1 MKKLLSSNRS
11 ITEIATVLLLL
22 AFGIAILVK
31 PAAIVSLSVAVVLGL
46 MALLGIV
53 WLIRYLRMPALEAAQ
68 TSYLAGSL
76 AIFTVGIVFFFNRN
90 LFEAVLP
97 RLWGM
102 VEIIGAFLLVQ
113 MAVDFLRLRIDRWWI
128 MLIGAG
134 ISLILGLL
142 AVIIPDFL
150 APHLAVFIGISL
162 IAESLIHLTSII
174 LLALAEKKKEGT
186 SAAGQSAEQAPAAG
200 RNDMPLSEAAGPGK
214 DDGPFS
220 KAADPGKDDE
230 PFSKAAGPGKD
241 DESLSE
247 AAASGK
253 SDESFSES
261 ADPGK
266 SDESLSGSLHFPP
279 DADLSQGADH

>member
-1 MKKLLSSNRS
+1 MKKMLTSNRS

-22 AFGIAILVK
+22 TFGIAILVK
-31 PAAIVSLSVAVVLGL
+31 PAAIVSLSVGVVLGL

-53 WLIRYLRMPALEAAQ
+53 WLVRYLRMPAIEAAQ

-76 AIFTVGIVFFFNRN
+76 AILTVGIVFFFNRS

-113 MAVDFLRLRIDRWWI
+113 MSVDFLRLRIDRWWM

-150 APHLAVFIGISL
+150 APHLAVFIGVSL
-162 IAESLIHLTSII
+162 IAESLIHLTAII
-174 LLALAEKKKEGT
+174 LLYLAEQKKEGLSAPGVKGET
-186 SAAGQSAEQAPAAG
+186 SASSATGESDVLRSETAGPEK
-200 RNDMPLSEAAGPGK
+200 PLS
-214 DDGPFS
+214 DS
-220 KAADPGKDDE
+220 
-230 PFSKAAGPGKD
+230 
-241 DESLSE
+241 
-247 AAASGK
+247 
-253 SDESFSES
+253 
-261 ADPGK
+261 
-266 SDESLSGSLHFPP
+266 FPP
-279 DADLSQGADH
+279 DANLSPAPESDL

>member
-1 MKKLLSSNRS
+1 M
-11 ITEIATVLLLL
+11 
-22 AFGIAILVK
+22 
-31 PAAIVSLSVAVVLGL
+31 
-46 MALLGIV
+46 
-53 WLIRYLRMPALEAAQ
+53 
-68 TSYLAGSL
+68 
-76 AIFTVGIVFFFNRN
+76 GIVFFFNRN

-142 AVIIPDFL
+142 AVIIPDLL

-230 PFSKAAGPGKD
+230 PFSKAASPGKD

>member
-11 ITEIATVLLLL
+11 ITEIAAVLLLL

-31 PAAIVSLSVAVVLGL
+31 PAAIVSFSVAVVLGL
-46 MALLGIV
+46 MTLLGIV
-53 WLIRYLRMPALEAAQ
+53 WLVRYLRMPAPEAAQ

-76 AIFTVGIVFFFNRN
+76 AIFTVGIVFFFNRS

-174 LLALAEKKKEGT
+174 LLALAEKKREGT
-186 SAAGQSAEQAPAAG
+186 AAAGQIAKPHSEAPAAEKNA
-200 RNDMPLSEAAGPGK
+200 RPLSEAAGPRTDDEPFSESANSGK
-214 DDGPFS
+214 DDEPFS
-220 KAADPGKDDE
+220 KAADPGKSDE
-230 PFSKAAGPGKD
+230 SFSKAAGPGKD
-241 DESLSE
+241 DESLSD
-247 AAASGK
+247 S
-253 SDESFSES
+253 
-261 ADPGK
+261 
-266 SDESLSGSLHFPP
+266 HQFPP
-279 DADLSQGADH
+279 DADLSQVADH

>member
-11 ITEIATVLLLL
+11 ITEIAAVLLLL

-31 PAAIVSLSVAVVLGL
+31 PAAIVSFSVAVVLGL
-46 MALLGIV
+46 MTLLGIV
-53 WLIRYLRMPALEAAQ
+53 WLVRYLRMPAPEAAQ

-76 AIFTVGIVFFFNRN
+76 AIFTVGIVFFFNRS

-113 MAVDFLRLRIDRWWI
+113 MAVDFLRLKIDRWWM

-174 LLALAEKKKEGT
+174 LLVLAEKKREET
-186 SAAGQSAEQAPAAG
+186 AAAGQIAKTHSEAPAAEKNA
-200 RNDMPLSEAAGPGK
+200 RPLSEAAGPRKDDEPFSESANSGK
-214 DDGPFS
+214 DDEPFS
-220 KAADPGKDDE
+220 KAADPGKSDE
-230 PFSKAAGPGKD
+230 SFSKAAGPGKD
-241 DESLSE
+241 DESLSD
-247 AAASGK
+247 S
-253 SDESFSES
+253 
-261 ADPGK
+261 
-266 SDESLSGSLHFPP
+266 HQFPP
-279 DADLSQGADH
+279 DADLSQVADH

>member
-11 ITEIATVLLLL
+11 ITEIAAVLLLL

-31 PAAIVSLSVAVVLGL
+31 PAAIVSFSVAVVLGL
-46 MALLGIV
+46 MTLLGIV
-53 WLIRYLRMPALEAAQ
+53 WLVRYLRMPAPEAAQ

-76 AIFTVGIVFFFNRN
+76 AIFTVGIVFFFNRS

-113 MAVDFLRLRIDRWWI
+113 MAVDFLRLKIDRWWM

-174 LLALAEKKKEGT
+174 LLVLAEKKREGT
-186 SAAGQSAEQAPAAG
+186 AAAGQIAKPHSEAPAAEKNA
-200 RNDMPLSEAAGPGK
+200 RPLSEAAGPRK
-214 DDGPFS
+214 DDEPFS
-220 KAADPGKDDE
+220 ESANSGKDDE
-230 PFSKAAGPGKD
+230 PFSKASDPGKSDESFSKAAGPGKD
-241 DESLSE
+241 DESLSD
-247 AAASGK
+247 S
-253 SDESFSES
+253 
-261 ADPGK
+261 
-266 SDESLSGSLHFPP
+266 HQFPP
-279 DADLSQGADH
+279 DADLSQVADH

>member
-11 ITEIATVLLLL
+11 ITEIAAVLLLL

-31 PAAIVSLSVAVVLGL
+31 PAAIVSFSVAVVLGL
-46 MALLGIV
+46 MTLLGIV
-53 WLIRYLRMPALEAAQ
+53 WLVRYLRMPAPEAAQ

-76 AIFTVGIVFFFNRN
+76 AIFTVGIVFFFNRS

-113 MAVDFLRLRIDRWWI
+113 MAVDFLRLKIDRWWM

-174 LLALAEKKKEGT
+174 LLVLAEKKREGT
-186 SAAGQSAEQAPAAG
+186 AAAGQIAKPHSEAPAAEKNA
-200 RNDMPLSEAAGPGK
+200 RPLSEAAGPRT
-214 DDGPFS
+214 DDEPFS
-220 KAADPGKDDE
+220 ESANSGKDDE
-230 PFSKAAGPGKD
+230 PFSKASDP
-241 DESLSE
+241 
-247 AAASGK
+247 GK
-253 SDESFSES
+253 SDESFS
-261 ADPGK
+261 
-266 SDESLSGSLHFPP
+266 
-279 DADLSQGADH
+279 

>member
-11 ITEIATVLLLL
+11 ITEIAAVLLLL

-31 PAAIVSLSVAVVLGL
+31 PAAIVSFSVAVVLGL
-46 MALLGIV
+46 MTLLGIV
-53 WLIRYLRMPALEAAQ
+53 WLVRYLRMPAPEAAQ

-76 AIFTVGIVFFFNRN
+76 AIFTVGIVFFFNRS

-113 MAVDFLRLRIDRWWI
+113 MAVDFLRLKIDRWWM

-174 LLALAEKKKEGT
+174 LLVLAEKKREGT
-186 SAAGQSAEQAPAAG
+186 AAAGQIAKPHSEAPAAEKNA
-200 RNDMPLSEAAGPGK
+200 RPLSEAAGPRKDDEPFSESANSGK
-214 DDGPFS
+214 DDEPFS
-220 KAADPGKDDE
+220 KAADPGKSDE
-230 PFSKAAGPGKD
+230 SFSKAAGPGKD
-241 DESLSE
+241 DESLSD
-247 AAASGK
+247 S
-253 SDESFSES
+253 
-261 ADPGK
+261 
-266 SDESLSGSLHFPP
+266 HQFPP
-279 DADLSQGADH
+279 DADLSQVADH

>member
-53 WLIRYLRMPALEAAQ
+53 WLIRYLRMPAPEAAQ
-68 TSYLAGSL
+68 TSYLAVSL

-134 ISLILGLL
+134 LSLILGLL
-142 AVIIPDFL
+142 AVIIPDLL

-174 LLALAEKKKEGT
+174 LLALAEKKREGT

-214 DDGPFS
+214 DD
-220 KAADPGKDDE
+220 E

-253 SDESFSES
+253 SDES
-261 ADPGK
+261 
-266 SDESLSGSLHFPP
+266 LSGSLHFPP